1 MSDPGLKLP
10 SKKTLISIMWDTL
23 GYRPTAEEID
33 RFYAALTAD
42 AEKEVKGG

>member
-1 MSDPGLKLP
+1 MTDPLKLP
-10 SKKTLISIMWDTL
+10 TKKALLSIMWDTL

-42 AEKEVKGG
+42 AEKGEQDGR